1 MSQRYLYVG
10 RLDKDVTQRDLEEL
24 FESYGRFTK
33 CDIRS
38 VDVSI
43 MNKASSCIHDVFITL
58 LDNNDDRDIN

>member
-38 VDVSI
+38 GAEMGEFVTKLPFVDL
-43 MNKASSCIHDVFITL
+43 A
-58 LDNNDDRDIN
+58 